1 MKLAL
6 AQINPVIGDL
16 RHNAAVMLENVH
28 AAHEHGA
35 ELVIFPEL
43 SITGYPPLDLLEND
57 YFIEAVDALV
67 DHIAREAPSDIGI
80 LLGAPTRRSS
90 PTGKPLQNSAILL
103 ENGKRLATVAK
114 TLLPTYDVFDEHRYF
129 HPAESRKTVEWRGVK
144 LGILICE
151 DMWNAAYSLEST
163 LVDYHRY
170 DIDPVTELVEDGAD
184 ILINLSASPFSVGKH
199 ERRNAL
205 LADICGRHGV
215 PFVLVNQVGANTD
228 IIYDGDSRVH
238 AADGTRLKCAPS
250 FEERLMMWDWKSDT
264 APCRRRHEDIEDL
277 CNALTLGIRDYF
289 NKTGIFSKAVL
300 GLSGGI
306 DSAVVCALAVRALG
320 PDKVVGVTMPSRYS
334 SAGSIDDSRI
344 LAENYGIDFLTVPI
358 RDAVSAFESMLT
370 EAFEGTEPDV
380 TEENIQSRARG
391 VTLMALSN
399 KFNYLLLTTGNK
411 SEVAVGYVTL
421 YGDTNGGLAVLSDVY
436 KRQVYDLAR
445 FINREAG
452 HELIPESTI
461 TKPPSAELRPDQRD
475 SDSLPPYEILDE
487 ILRLYI
493 EERVERDAI
502 VSQTGFDAAIVSRI
516 LRMVDNNEYKRRQ
529 TPPGLR
535 VTNKAFGMGRRLP
548 IVMRWNRDAV
558 QEIISE
564 QS

>member
-16 RHNAAVMLENVH
+16 RHNAEVMLENVR
-28 AAHEHGA
+28 AAHEFGA
-35 ELVIFPEL
+35 DLIVFPEL
-43 SITGYPPLDLLEND
+43 STTGYPPQDLLEND
-57 YFIEAVDALV
+57 YFIEAVDAMV
-67 DHIAREAPSDIGI
+67 DHIAREAPAGIGI
-80 LLGAPTRRSS
+80 LLGAPTRRHSS
-90 PTGKPLQNSAILL
+90 TGKPLQNSAILL
-103 ENGKRLATVAK
+103 EDGHRVATVAK
-114 TLLPTYDVFDEHRYF
+114 TLLPTYDVFDEYRYF
-129 HPAESRKTVEWRGVK
+129 HPAETRKTVEWRGVK
-144 LGILICE
+144 LGIFICE
-151 DMWNAAYSLEST
+151 DMWNAAYSLQST
-163 LVDYHRY
+163 VVDYHRY
-170 DIDPVTELVEDGAD
+170 DVDPVTDLVEDGAD
-184 ILINLSASPFSVGKH
+184 ILINLSASPFSIGKH

-250 FEERLMMWDWKSDT
+250 FEERLMMWDWDADV
-264 APCRRRHEDIEDL
+264 APCRRRHEDTEDL

-289 NKTGIFSKAVL
+289 HKTGIFSKAVI

-320 PDKVVGVTMPSRYS
+320 PEKVVGVTMPSKYS
-334 SAGSIDDSRI
+334 SAGSVDDSRI
-344 LAENYGIDFLTVPI
+344 LAENYGIDFLNIPI
-358 RDAVSAFESMLT
+358 VDAVA
-370 EAFEGTEPDV
+370 AFEGMLSDAFAEVEPDV
-380 TEENIQSRARG
+380 TEENIQSRTRG

-399 KFNYLLLTTGNK
+399 KFNYLLLSTGNK

-436 KRQVYDLAR
+436 KQQVYDLAR
-445 FINREAG
+445 FINQEAG
-452 HELIPESTI
+452 QELIPESTI
-461 TKPPSAELRPDQRD
+461 TKPPSAELRPDQLD
-475 SDSLPPYEILDE
+475 ADSLPPYEVLDE

-493 EERVERDAI
+493 EERFERDAI
-502 VSQTGFDAAIVSRI
+502 VNNIGFDAAIVSRV
-516 LRMVDNNEYKRRQ
+516 LRLVDNNEYKRRQ

-535 VTNKAFGMGRRLP
+535 VTNKAFGSGRRLP

-558 QEIISE
+558 QEIIE
-564 QS
+564 KR